1 MAKMPAFQFYP
12 GDWIQNTRILSLAA
26 KGAWIDIL
34 CALWRSQ
41 TRGSLTLPLTGWALL
56 FGCTADQAAAVITGL
71 VDMQIRDSH
80 LNRKE
85 Q

>member
-12 GDWIQNTRILSLAA
+12 GGWIQDTRLLSLAA
-26 KGAWIDIL
+26 KVAWIDIL

-41 TRGSLTLPLTGWALL
+41 TRGSLTLPLMGWARL

>member
-1 MAKMPAFQFYP
+1 MAKMPAFQFCP
-12 GDWIQNTRILSLAA
+12 GDWIQDTRILSLAA

-41 TRGSLTLPLTGWALL
+41 TRGSLTLPLMGWARLS
-56 FGCTADQAAAVITGL
+56 GCTADQAAAVITGL

>member
-12 GDWIQNTRILSLAA
+12 GDWIQDTRILSLAA

-41 TRGSLTLPLTGWALL
+41 TRGSLTLPLMGWARL

-71 VDMQIRDSH
+71 VDMQICDSH
-80 LNRKE
+80 LNGRE